1 MTMGRMRLLL
11 VRHGQTSSNVGHHLD
26 TSEPGADLTDLGR
39 AQALAVPAALA
50 GEDIAAIYVST
61 LVRTQQTAAPLAR
74 DRGLEPRVR
83 AGLRE
88 IGAGDLEMR
97 NDRESLTA
105 YVGQVFAWDE
115 DLDARMPGAQT
126 GAEVLA
132 RFDEVV
138 AEALAEV
145 GDGTAVFVSHGA
157 MIRMWAASRA
167 DNIDLQFASDRPL
180 ENTAMVVVEGSG
192 PGTWHVDLWTPTA
205 LGGPELTDTAH
216 TGPGGETDDNPDES
230 A

>member
-1 MTMGRMRLLL
+1 MTALQDYSAAVTQPM
-11 VRHGQTSSNVGHHLD
+11 
-26 TSEPGADLTDLGR
+26 LT
-39 AQALAVPAALA
+39 
-50 GEDIAAIYVST
+50 
-61 LVRTQQTAAPLAR
+61 
-74 DRGLEPRVR
+74 
-83 AGLRE
+83 
-88 IGAGDLEMR
+88 GDA
-97 NDRESLTA
+97 T
-105 YVGQVFAWDE
+105 
-115 DLDARMPGAQT
+115 
-126 GAEVLA
+126 

-205 LGGPELTDTAH
+205 LGGPELTDLQTQVAPTARG
-216 TGPGGETDDNPDES
+216 TPGPLRPFMNSRRVTPGHRTSSRRS
-230 A
+230 AE